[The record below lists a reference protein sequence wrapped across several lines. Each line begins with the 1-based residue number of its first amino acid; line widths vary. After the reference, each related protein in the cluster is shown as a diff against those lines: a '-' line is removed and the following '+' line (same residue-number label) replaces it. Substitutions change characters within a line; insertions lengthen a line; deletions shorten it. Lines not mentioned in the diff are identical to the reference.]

1 MSFSTH
7 QQVELKVQKGIRQAE
22 DKLVIWIQ
30 EALDKTDYPRDGRD
44 KLEESQFRNLVRV
57 SDTTESPEVVKNFL
71 RYQVGRERKWG
82 RGDKSLAERII
93 TDIDGNL
100 KATANAITKKAE
112 GGNASE
118 VHIELIRRY
127 LGYGARYLK
136 YLNSKNEQR

>member
-1 MSFSTH
+1 MSFSTP
-7 QQVELKVQKGIRQAE
+7 QQIELKVQKGIRQSE
-22 DKLVIWIQ
+22 DKLVLWIQ
-30 EALDKTDYPRDGRD
+30 EALDKTEYPRDGRD

-71 RYQVGRERKWG
+71 RYQVGREKKWG
-82 RGDKSLAERII
+82 RGAKSLAERII
-93 TDIDGNL
+93 ADIDGNL
-100 KATANAITKKAE
+100 KAKAEAITKEAD

-118 VHIELIRRY
+118 IHIELIRRY